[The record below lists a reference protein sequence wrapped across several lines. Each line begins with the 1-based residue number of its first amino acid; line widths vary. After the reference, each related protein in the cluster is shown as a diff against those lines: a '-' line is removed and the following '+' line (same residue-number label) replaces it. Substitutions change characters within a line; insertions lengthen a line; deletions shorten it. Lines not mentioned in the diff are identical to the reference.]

1 MGWGGGAARL
11 LSLLGKEPGMG
22 HVAQALDKPLYFS
35 FLQEIKKA
43 QGTGL
48 S

>member
-1 MGWGGGAARL
+1 
-11 LSLLGKEPGMG
+11 MG
-22 HVAQALDKPLYFS
+22 HVDQALDKPFYFS
-35 FLQEIKKA
+35 LLQEIKKA